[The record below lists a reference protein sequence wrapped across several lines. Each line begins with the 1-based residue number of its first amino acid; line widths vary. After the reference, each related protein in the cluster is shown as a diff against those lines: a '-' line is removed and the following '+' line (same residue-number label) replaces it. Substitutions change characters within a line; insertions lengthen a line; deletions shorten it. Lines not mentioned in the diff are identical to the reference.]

1 VGIQLISKKT
11 SAVYKT
17 SQAAA
22 GVRVEPSRAT
32 LYLPIVAADRAREE
46 LSAHAPRQSRHTLHL
61 AADLTTDLPG
71 SLVVNGP
78 LRVGVG
84 ALAALQPDY
93 GRIAMSIRTSC
104 ETWYALSCR

>member
-1 VGIQLISKKT
+1 MP
-11 SAVYKT
+11 AVYKT
-17 SQAAA
+17 NQAAV

-32 LYLPIVAADRAREE
+32 LHLPIIAADRAREE
-46 LSAHAPRQSRHTLHL
+46 LSAHAAMQSRHTLH
-61 AADLTTDLPG
+61 LTTDLPG